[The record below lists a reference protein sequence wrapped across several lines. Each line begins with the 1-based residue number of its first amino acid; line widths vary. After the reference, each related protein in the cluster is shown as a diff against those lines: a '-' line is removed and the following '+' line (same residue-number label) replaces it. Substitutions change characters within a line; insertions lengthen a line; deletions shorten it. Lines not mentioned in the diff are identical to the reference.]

1 MPTRAKVN
9 PRTSSPT
16 HTLSLSDGNQTY
28 GLILDGGVRAIQ
40 ESPQTPSSLLINAQ
54 GGQFGDYDPSMSHI
68 QQNQWS
74 GGRGSEKFTED
85 NTRYFDSKNCWTMGD
100 AIVTP
105 SLQWKFVL
113 NTRVQDMY
121 QLGKSYEWRSLA
133 GAQTYSFGFTPAT
146 SYTTSKIYIWLK
158 KIGNPAD
165 LTVKLYSNSAN
176 KPNTALG
183 TATFSASGVKRNEI
197 LCQGITLAV
206 ALTAGTLY
214 HLAVIGTST
223 DNTANH
229 WEVMTAYNATA
240 TPYTYTSPDLTNW
253 TTSPYKLYFRIK
265 NADAATAPRWIFF
278 RFKTT
283 YYAVS
288 IPATGASKVYSI
300 AEQANADTNSSGVDF
315 KLTEI
320 TTTGITVPVTDVFVT
335 DTFAYFAQ
343 GNDTNIR
350 RWTGAAW
357 ADDGTNKAT
366 FLRGSVSPDNGAIV
380 WRAITSGTSRGVSM
394 AFEQTNNYLT
404 FLTMIKFSGAFD
416 ITGMTTYNDALW
428 VFKEDSIWSVR
439 ASKAYKL
446 DVGLENM
453 VNDMNGRASA
463 VNGVYLYFSY
473 VTSMEQLYGTTLSD
487 VGPAH
492 GAGIPV
498 DRTGSVSALL
508 SVMGKL
514 FVAIDGYTANTSSV
528 MVYDGINYHEVWRG
542 HEAGKRIRSLFW
554 KPGLDG
560 AAPYLFI
567 DYGGDI
573 VFVKYPVFGF
583 NLLRDTS
590 LYYVPDGML
599 ITSTIDMNATRLAKL
614 FKEFVLVTKNLAVSN
629 NKAGNGRSGSIT
641 ASSKISL
648 DYQCDDDI
656 GTENWTEVGDYLI
669 SPVASVPLNLDNTY
683 AIRLRMR
690 FQTTDAANPPQVLA
704 SVLEGVARTPIKYQW
719 IIRAKT
725 SSIQSTLNGAPDHLP
740 DKLLKWLQEKA
751 SRAEKLTMHSTLS
764 SLDNKMVMAEPPS
777 VIREFNDPKLKS
789 WGGTITMVLR
799 ET

>member
-16 HTLSLSDGNQTY
+16 HTLSLSDGSQTY

-40 ESPQTPSSLLINAQ
+40 ESPQTPSTLLINAQ
-54 GGQFGDYDPSMSHI
+54 GGQFGDFDPSMSHI
-68 QQNQWS
+68 QQNDWA
-74 GGRGSEKFTED
+74 GGRGSEKFTDD

-133 GAQTYSFGFTPAT
+133 GALAYSHGFTPAT
-146 SYTTSKIYIWLK
+146 SYTTDKVYLWVK
-158 KIGNPAD
+158 KVGNPGA
-165 LTVKLYSNSAN
+165 LTVKMYSNSSN
-176 KPNTALG
+176 KPNTALA
-183 TATFSASGVKRNEI
+183 TATFAGTGLNNEGI
-197 LCQGITLAV
+197 YCQVISLSV

-214 HLAVIGTST
+214 HLVVRGAAT
-223 DNTANH
+223 DAAANH

-240 TPYTYTSPDLTNW
+240 TPYTYTSSDLSTW
-253 TTSPYKLYFRIK
+253 TTSSYKLYFRVASVDVDLK
-265 NADAATAPRWIFF
+265 WKFF
-278 RFKTT
+278 RFKQA

-288 IPATGASKVYSI
+288 IPTTGASKLYSI
-300 AEQANADTNSSGVDF
+300 AEQANAEANSSGIDF

-320 TTTGITVPVTDVFVT
+320 ASAGLSSPVTDVFVT
-335 DTFAYFAQ
+335 DTFAYFAM
-343 GNDTNIR
+343 GDAVNIR
-350 RWTGAAW
+350 RWTGSVWAA
-357 ADDGTNKAT
+357 DSTNKAT
-366 FLRGSVSPDNGAIV
+366 FLKGAVDAVDGAIV
-380 WRAITSGTSRGVSM
+380 WRAIISGDIRGVSRSGEKKTGDM
-394 AFEQTNNYLT
+394 SFGTS
-404 FLTMIKFSGAFD
+404 IKFSGPFD
-416 ITGMTTYNDALW
+416 ITGMVSYNDALW

-439 ASKAYKL
+439 AGKASRL
-446 DVGLENM
+446 DVGLVNM
-453 VNDMNGRASA
+453 VNNANGLASA
-463 VNGVYLYFSY
+463 VNGVYLYFGY
-473 VTSMEQLYGTTLSD
+473 VTSLEQLYGTTLSD

-492 GAGIPV
+492 GAGIPA
-498 DRTGSVSALL
+498 DRTGSISALL

-514 FVAIDGYTANTSSV
+514 FVAVDGYTANKSSV
-528 MVYDGINYHEVWRG
+528 LVYDGINYHEVWRG

-554 KPGLDG
+554 KPGIDG

-583 NLLRDTS
+583 NLIRDTS
-590 LYYVPDGML
+590 LYYVPDAHL
-599 ITSTIDMNATRLAKL
+599 ITSTIDMNASRLAKI
-614 FKEFVLVTKNLAVSN
+614 FKEFVLVTKNLSVSN
-629 NKAGNGRSGSIT
+629 NKAGYGRSALIT
-641 ASSKISL
+641 SNSKISL

-656 GTENWTEVGDYLI
+656 GTGNWTPAGDYLI
-669 SPVASVPLNLDNTY
+669 SPVSTVPLNLDNTY

-690 FQTTDAANPPQVLA
+690 FQTSDAANPPQILA
-704 SVLEGVARTPIKYQW
+704 TVLEGVARTPIKYQW
-719 IIRAKT
+719 VIRAKT

-751 SRAEKLTMHSTLS
+751 SRAEKLTMHSTLTA
-764 SLDNKMVMAEPPS
+764 LDNKLVMAEPPS
-777 VIREFNDPKLKS
+777 VLREFNDPKLKS